1 MSTFEKVEDLAD
13 KVKQYINTRISLV
26 KLQFAAKTSK
36 LLSNLIASLVVFL
49 VMFMFVIFAGI
60 GAALALSAWIGP
72 LYSGFLIVAGVFLL
86 AGIIIWKKRESIL
99 RIPIMNS
106 IISQLSP
113 EEDED
118 A

>member
-13 KVKQYINTRISLV
+13 KVKQYINTRISLL
-26 KLQFAAKTSK
+26 KLQFAAKISG
-36 LLSNLIASLVVFL
+36 LLSNLIAALVVFL
-49 VMFMFVIFAGI
+49 VMFLFIIFAGI

-72 LYSGFLIVAGVFLL
+72 LYSGFLIVSGIYLL
-86 AGIIIWKKRESIL
+86 AGIIIWKKRESLL

-113 EEDED
+113 EDEEDT
-118 A
+118 